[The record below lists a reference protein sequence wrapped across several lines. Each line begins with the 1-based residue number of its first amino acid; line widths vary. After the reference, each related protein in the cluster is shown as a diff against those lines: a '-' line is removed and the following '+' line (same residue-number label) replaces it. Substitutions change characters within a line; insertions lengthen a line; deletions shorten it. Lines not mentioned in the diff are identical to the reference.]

1 MSINREVHVQAKWV
15 FDFLS
20 TLLAIFLNN
29 RQLRLVYTEVTEKR
43 PVVERAPGLLLVD
56 ELASGPSGQR
66 NQPKALVVYFF
77 NMNRRLERN
86 IREVRWWGGVT
97 ASERCGGV
105 QFFGTLFLKP

>member
-77 NMNRRLERN
+77 
-86 IREVRWWGGVT
+86 
-97 ASERCGGV
+97 
-105 QFFGTLFLKP
+105 